1 VHLEEHKSCVAIMKN
16 QSKSNKWPD
25 FRFNLEEIAGAVG
38 DYGTLIPI
46 VLGVAIVSNV
56 NLGYILLFFSI
67 WYIITGIYYKMPV
80 PVEPM
85 KSIGAIVIAEGLNG
99 GEIAASGIIL
109 GVLFLVLGFCK
120 GMKFIQEKVPQ
131 SVIRGIQLGLALLLI
146 KTSINFIVGD
156 YILATVCII
165 IAILFLI
172 VNKFG
177 KIPDFSAIV
186 IMLIG
191 IIVGFSI
198 SGIPP
203 IGIISLPNIIFPTVH
218 DFLKGGWLLAIP
230 QAPLTITNA
239 ILATLLLV
247 QDLLHREL
255 DPDKLSISI
264 GLMNL
269 TSVPFGGFPM
279 CHGAG
284 GLAAQYRFGARTGGS
299 NIISGLILLPIAL
312 FFASPEFVAIIPL
325 GVFGALLIFVGIELG
340 KHGLKTDSYIVSG
353 IIAILA
359 LITNMAIA
367 FIVGMILAYLLKK
380 ISKCPQRSENLGNE
394 RE

>member
-1 VHLEEHKSCVAIMKN
+1 MKN
-16 QSKSNKWPD
+16 KHKANKWPD
-25 FRFNLEEIAGAVG
+25 FRFNLEEISGAVG

-46 VLGVAIVSNV
+46 VLGVAIISNV
-56 NLGYILLFFSI
+56 NLGHMLLFFSI
-67 WYIITGIYYKMPV
+67 WYIITGLYYKMPV

-85 KSIGAIVIAEGLNG
+85 KAIGVVAISEGLSS

-109 GVLFLVLGFCK
+109 GALFLVLGFCK
-120 GMKFIQEKVPQ
+120 GMKFIQKKVPN

-156 YILATVCII
+156 YILAIICILI
-165 IAILFLI
+165 VILFSI
-172 VNKFG
+172 ANRFG
-177 KIPDFSAIV
+177 KIPDVSAIF
-186 IMLIG
+186 ILLIG

-198 SGIPP
+198 FGIPP
-203 IGIISLPNIIFPTVH
+203 ISIMSLPNIIIPTAQ

-239 ILATLLLV
+239 ILATSLLM
-247 QDLLHREL
+247 QDLVHREV
-255 DPDKLSISI
+255 DPDKLSKSI

-299 NIISGLILLPIAL
+299 NIMSGLILLPIAL
-312 FFASPEFVAIIPL
+312 FFASPEFVAIIPF
-325 GVFGALLIFVGIELG
+325 GVFGALLVFVAIELG
-340 KHGLKTDSYIVSG
+340 IHGLKTDSYIVTG
-353 IIAILA
+353 TIAILA
-359 LITNMAIA
+359 LITDIAIA
-367 FIVGMILAYLLKK
+367 FIVGMIIAYVLTK
-380 ISKCPQRSENLGNE
+380 IFNRPQGPKTVR
-394 RE
+394 R

>member
-1 VHLEEHKSCVAIMKN
+1 MKN

-46 VLGVAIVSNV
+46 VLGVAIVSDV

-85 KSIGAIVIAEGLNG
+85 KAIGAIVIAEGLNG

-120 GMKFIQEKVPQ
+120 GMKFLQEKVPQ

-156 YILATVCII
+156 YILAIVCII
-165 IAILFLI
+165 IVILFLI

-186 IMLIG
+186 ILLIG

-203 IGIISLPNIIFPTVH
+203 IGIISLPSIIFPTVN
-218 DFLKGGWLLAIP
+218 DFLKSGWLLAIP

-239 ILATLLLV
+239 ILATLLLM

-325 GVFGALLIFVGIELG
+325 GVFGALLIFVAIELG
-340 KHGLKTDSYIVSG
+340 KHGLKTDSYIVTG

-380 ISKCPQRSENLGNE
+380 ISKYPQRSENLGNE
-394 RE
+394 RG